1 MPYRVVQ
8 TAAYHG
14 HMSLISDLLA
24 KAQLHAKGD
33 ALQVLQKLEVTV
45 LSGHVSGMNDTLL
58 NYAERLTQ
66 AEEKVVSGAEI
77 MRISELLTLAQ
88 FGAGSIGSAIAAIYR
103 SPSSA
108 TGLEALYVSRFLT
121 ELVVRR
127 REYPALIPAD
137 LLCKYAVEREIVE
150 SAVARPVLE
159 VIVERARETATR
171 VSIYQVRFP
180 ATRNSNPLCCW
191 RGNCWKTVET
201 ASSGSLR
208 RNRGSDR
215 FLGPDYRVRQLVLA
229 QKAQSVKNSRL
240 FHLREDG

>member
-8 TAAYHG
+8 TAAYDG
-14 HMSLISDLLA
+14 HMSLIADLLA

-127 REYPALIPAD
+127 REYPALIPED

-171 VSIYQVRFP
+171 VSISGAVP
-180 ATRNSNPLCCW
+180 RNAEFEFLVLLE
-191 RGNCWKTVET
+191 RKLLEKR
-201 ASSGSLR
+201 LR
-208 RNRGSDR
+208 RLLADPCDVTEVRTSFWDR
-215 FLGPDYRVRQLVLA
+215 IIAAVSL
-229 QKAQSVKNSRL
+229 
-240 FHLREDG
+240 HLRKNPSL

>member
-88 FGAGSIGSAIAAIYR
+88 FGAASIGSAIAAIYR

-121 ELVVRR
+121 EVVVRR

-137 LLCKYAVEREIVE
+137 LLRKYAVERQEVD
-150 SAVARPVLE
+150 SASARPVLA
-159 VIVERARETATR
+159 VIVERAKETSAR
-171 VSIYQVRFP
+171 VTMSGAGP
-180 ATRNSNPLCCW
+180 RN
-191 RGNCWKTVET
+191 GEFET
-201 ASSGSLR
+201 LVLLER
-208 RNRGSDR
+208 KL
-215 FLGPDYRVRQLVLA
+215 LGKRLRQLLA
-229 QKAQSVKNSRL
+229 DPCDVTEVRIGLWDRISAAVSL
-240 FHLREDG
+240 HLRKNPSP

>member
-88 FGAGSIGSAIAAIYR
+88 FGAVDRFRHRRHLQVAVLRHRLGSALRFKVPDRGCGETPGVSCADPGR
-103 SPSSA
+103 F
-108 TGLEALYVSRFLT
+108 ALQICCRK
-121 ELVVRR
+121 RDR
-127 REYPALIPAD
+127 RE
-137 LLCKYAVEREIVE
+137 CR
-150 SAVARPVLE
+150 RPS
-159 VIVERARETATR
+159 R
-171 VSIYQVRFP
+171 P
-180 ATRNSNPLCCW
+180 
-191 RGNCWKTVET
+191 RGNRRKSEGNGHACLYIRCGSPQRGIRILCAAGKETVGKTVET
-201 ASSGSLR
+201 AQR
-208 RNRGSDR
+208 I
-215 FLGPDYRVRQLVLA
+215 LA
-229 QKAQSVKNSRL
+229 T
-240 FHLREDG
+240 

>member
-8 TAAYHG
+8 STAYHAS
-14 HMSLISDLLA
+14 MSLMSELLV

-33 ALQVLQKLEVTV
+33 ALHALQELEAAA
-45 LSGHVSGMNDTLL
+45 LSCHISGMNDKLL
-58 NYAERLTQ
+58 DYAERLRQ
-66 AEEKVVSGAEI
+66 AEEKVASGAEI

-137 LLCKYAVEREIVE
+137 LLCKYALEREDVD
-150 SAVARPVLE
+150 SAAARPVLA

-171 VSIYQVRFP
+171 VSISVAVP
-180 ATRNSNPLCCW
+180 RNAEFESLVLLE
-191 RGNCWKTVET
+191 RKLLEKR
-201 ASSGSLR
+201 LR
-208 RNRGSDR
+208 RLLADPCDVTEVRIGCWDR
-215 FLGPDYRVRQLVLA
+215 IIA
-229 QKAQSVKNSRL
+229 SVSL
-240 FHLREDG
+240 HLRKKPSQ